1 MVYIPTFTIKIKHS
15 CGVNIPYMDP
25 IGLVPQ
31 FWSTA
36 ALVLWWTK
44 AMGRMLTQCS
54 SWHGCCSSIASTY
67 ESAYGWG
74 GLFFWGGSSNWVF
87 NVVVFGGSE
96 SGPGLCRREHRNLQ
110 AGLQTLYHSMHL
122 DVRMHLTA
130 MRLTTEVTPR
140 ISLLATDFKQ
150 VLAQQNMKS

>member
-1 MVYIPTFTIKIKHS
+1 MWGKYTIHGSYRFGTPILVNRRVGPLMNKGHGPNAYPVLLLTWLLLKHRKHLRVS
-15 CGVNIPYMDP
+15 
-25 IGLVPQ
+25 
-31 FWSTA
+31 
-36 ALVLWWTK
+36 LW
-44 AMGRMLTQCS
+44 L
-54 SWHGCCSSIASTY
+54 
-67 ESAYGWG
+67 G
-74 GLFFWGGSSNWVF
+74 GPFFWGGSSNWVF

-110 AGLQTLYHSMHL
+110 AGLQTLCHSMHL